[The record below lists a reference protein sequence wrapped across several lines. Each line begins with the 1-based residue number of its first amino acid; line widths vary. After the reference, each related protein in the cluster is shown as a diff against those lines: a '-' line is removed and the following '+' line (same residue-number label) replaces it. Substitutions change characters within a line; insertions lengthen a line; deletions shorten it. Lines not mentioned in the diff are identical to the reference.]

1 MTRSSQTIRAN
12 ILEFDDD
19 FERKLRRAR
28 NQQEHHPTNSESDLE
43 ENVQEEEEEATAG
56 IFEEV
61 QGMAVDNRTLKELSA
76 SGLDNAA
83 PLCIQYPTAA
93 QGKTDEFELKSSLL
107 HHIPKYH
114 GLSMED
120 PNKHLKEFE
129 VVCSSMTPV
138 NVDGNILK
146 MKAFPFSLMDKAKD
160 WLYELAPGTV
170 TSWESMKRAFLEKF
184 FPTSR
189 IILLRKKISGIQQ
202 EEGESFPTYYE
213 RFKSLVASCPQHQMK
228 EELLLQYFYE
238 GLLPLERQMLD
249 ASAGGALVDKT
260 PMAAKVLIANRALNA
275 QQYEGVGQRG
285 PPRHQVHEVLEK
297 QDMDFSSIQ
306 AQLANLTSQLS
317 QIAGRTTMQSV
328 PTCGVSYG
336 QGYPANQCPQRYWND
351 HSTSM
356 WWESQQAQHEGYW
369 QPYEEFYSRPMQY
382 AQSNS
387 GSSIDY
393 NQILNELNS
402 VVQGSQ
408 NQAKEAQH
416 DAYWQPY
423 EEFYTTPMQPPPPP
437 PQQIQSNSSMPMS
450 YDEIL
455 YVLTSLTQGSQQE
468 DYSQPSEEFY
478 QWLYAPPQ
486 PPPQLSQTNS
496 STSMDNDQIVQLL
509 TSLTQEEE
517 NQTKRIKNQ
526 ANKMDELEKQVGQ
539 IVEIM
544 AQIQEQSEFSNANI
558 VNSMEDLAIVEATT
572 LGSEMEDEV
581 VPEPSKHSPKVDEL
595 LLQEEEEDDDMGSL
609 EELLPQAP
617 QVPMSSNL
625 GKVVPNSIH
634 SNIIPS
640 NVPFPRRFFIP
651 KKEVSEKDIVKAL
664 PKVQSD
670 IPILG
675 TPNQVPDCVEVFK
688 EPCSPRRMVQEKKV
702 AGEYLEV
709 IKEHVLETTI
719 PKEIEFDDTGQI
731 TTIVVNLAIFK
742 VPETFKEVVFV
753 LEFLSEQKGA
763 SINVMPYSIY
773 ASMNLGA
780 LKNDGVIIQLA
791 DRSNAY
797 PKGVLEDV
805 LVQVNHLVFPADFY
819 VLEMDESDHAPTL
832 PILLGRPFMKT
843 ARTKIDVYSGT
854 LSMEFDGEV
863 VNFNLS
869 DSIKYPS
876 EDHSCFSID
885 IIDSLAQG
893 YLEDLNEDA
902 LEKVITQGVECTTKG
917 ADCMHAHGMNGLGHA
932 VAPSEELLE
941 VVAALES
948 SPKLDG
954 KYTNRESIPISTNK
968 LLPSIIQ
975 APVLELKPLPSHLKY
990 IFLGENE
997 TLPAIISSSLT
1008 AQEEE
1013 KLLRVLKEFK
1023 SALGWTLADIKGISP
1038 TTCMHHIFLEEGS
1051 KPTREAQRR
1060 LNPPMM
1066 EVVKKEIIKLLDC
1079 GVIYPISDS
1088 RWVSP
1093 VQCVP
1098 KKSGV
1103 TVVANAENELVPQRI
1118 QTGWRVCI
1126 DYRKLN
1132 TTTRKDHFPLP
1143 FIDQMLESVFGDSFD
1158 SCLHNLSVILKR
1170 CVETNLVLN
1179 WEKCH
1184 FMVKQGIV
1192 LGHIISEKGIEVD
1205 KSKIDLVRHLPSPT
1219 SVREVRSFLGHA
1231 GFYRRFIKD
1240 FSKIAQPLCRLLQKE
1255 VAFEFTKECT
1265 ESFKQLKELLTT
1277 APIIVPP
1284 DWSLPFE
1291 LMCDASD
1298 YALGAVL
1305 GQRKD
1310 KRPHVIYYASRTL
1323 NDAQLN
1329 YSTTEKE
1336 LLAVV
1341 FALDK
1346 FRSYLIGTKVIVF
1359 TDHAALKYLLTKKEA
1374 KPRLIRWILL
1384 LQEFD
1389 IEIRDKKGSENV
1401 VADHLSRMV
1410 HNEESLPI
1418 LETFPD
1424 EQLLS
1429 IKVSAPWYADIVNF
1443 LVSKRIPS
1451 EFTRHQRDKLRHDAR
1466 FYVWDD
1472 PYLWKFCPDQIIHRC
1487 VHDSEC
1493 HSILSFCHTYA
1504 CGGHFG
1510 TQRTALK
1517 VLQCGFYWPS
1527 IFKDAK
1533 TFCLTCDKCQRMGGI
1548 SAKDQMPQVSI
1559 LNVEIFDVWGID
1571 FMGHFPCLY
1580 GFTYILLAVDYV
1592 SKWVEAKATRTNDSK
1607 MVADFIRTNIF
1618 ARFGMPRVIISD
1630 RGTHFCNRTI
1640 DALLRK
1646 YSVTHKVSTPYHPQ
1660 TNGQAEVSNREIK
1673 QILEKT
1679 VGPTRKDWSLRLDD
1693 ALWAYRTAYKTPI
1706 GMSPFRLVYGKAC
1719 HLPVELEHKALWA
1732 IKKFNMNLEE
1742 AGSQRRLQLNELDEI
1757 RREAYDNASI
1767 YKQKTKAFH
1776 DNMIRGKSFSI
1787 GQKVLL
1793 FNSCLRLFPGKL
1805 RSKWIGPF
1813 VITNVSSYGAIQI
1826 QSLKTGHEF
1835 QVNGHRLKPYYE
1847 NFVEQTVED
1856 ISLGAVGTNGE

>member
-1 MTRSSQTIRAN
+1 
-12 ILEFDDD
+12 
-19 FERKLRRAR
+19 
-28 NQQEHHPTNSESDLE
+28 
-43 ENVQEEEEEATAG
+43 
-56 IFEEV
+56 
-61 QGMAVDNRTLKELSA
+61 
-76 SGLDNAA
+76 
-83 PLCIQYPTAA
+83 
-93 QGKTDEFELKSSLL
+93 
-107 HHIPKYH
+107 
-114 GLSMED
+114 
-120 PNKHLKEFE
+120 
-129 VVCSSMTPV
+129 
-138 NVDGNILK
+138 
-146 MKAFPFSLMDKAKD
+146 
-160 WLYELAPGTV
+160 
-170 TSWESMKRAFLEKF
+170 
-184 FPTSR
+184 
-189 IILLRKKISGIQQ
+189 
-202 EEGESFPTYYE
+202 
-213 RFKSLVASCPQHQMK
+213 
-228 EELLLQYFYE
+228 
-238 GLLPLERQMLD
+238 MLD

-285 PPRHQVHEVLEK
+285 PPRHQVHEVSLTS
-297 QDMDFSSIQ
+297 DLHL
-306 AQLANLTSQLS
+306 QLANLTSIVSQMAERMKMQRPVEDQAKAMQNQDKRVDQLEKQIG
-317 QIAGRTTMQSV
+317 QIAEFVGKFRD
-328 PTCGVSYG
+328 PG
-336 QGYPANQCPQRYWND
+336 QLPS
-351 HSTSM
+351 STIPNPKGGF
-356 WWESQQAQHEGYW
+356 ESAKAITLRSGKEVG
-369 QPYEEFYSRPMQY
+369 
-382 AQSNS
+382 A
-387 GSSIDY
+387 GSSSKTGH
-393 NQILNELNS
+393 NE
-402 VVQGSQ
+402 
-408 NQAKEAQH
+408 
-416 DAYWQPY
+416 
-423 EEFYTTPMQPPPPP
+423 
-437 PQQIQSNSSMPMS
+437 
-450 YDEIL
+450 DEIL
-455 YVLTSLTQGSQQE
+455 Q
-468 DYSQPSEEFY
+468 
-478 QWLYAPPQ
+478 
-486 PPPQLSQTNS
+486 
-496 STSMDNDQIVQLL
+496 M
-509 TSLTQEEE
+509 
-517 NQTKRIKNQ
+517 
-526 ANKMDELEKQVGQ
+526 
-539 IVEIM
+539 
-544 AQIQEQSEFSNANI
+544 
-558 VNSMEDLAIVEATT
+558 
-572 LGSEMEDEV
+572 
-581 VPEPSKHSPKVDEL
+581 
-595 LLQEEEEDDDMGSL
+595 EEEESR
-609 EELLPQAP
+609 LPTAKVVPPLP
-617 QVPMSSNL
+617 QVPKAPNLPNLSHKGKNVSNS
-625 GKVVPNSIH
+625 VHTNVF
-634 SNIIPS
+634 PS
-640 NVPFPRRFFIP
+640 NVPFPSRFMQT
-651 KKEVSEKDIVKAL
+651 KKEEAEKDIL
-664 PKVQSD
+664 ETFRKVQVN
-670 IPILG
+670 IPLLDAIK
-675 TPNQVPDCVEVFK
+675 QVPRYAKFLK
-688 EPCSPRRMVQEKKV
+688 ELCTTRKRM
-702 AGEYLEV
+702 A
-709 IKEHVLETTI
+709 T
-719 PKEIEFDDTGQI
+719 
-731 TTIVVNLAIFK
+731 
-742 VPETFKEVVFV
+742 KEVVKVGENVFAILQRKLPPKCKDPGSFTIPCV
-753 LEFLSEQKGA
+753 IGNTRFESAMLDLGA

-780 LKNDGVIIQLA
+780 LKNDGVIIQLD

-805 LVQVNHLVFPADFY
+805 LMQVNHLVFPADFY
-819 VLEMDESDHAPTL
+819 VLEMDESDHAPSL

-869 DSIKYPS
+869 DSIKYPR
-876 EDHSCFSID
+876 EDHSCFFID

-893 YLEDLNEDA
+893 YLDDLNDDA
-902 LEKVITQGVECTTKG
+902 LEKVITRGMELKTKG
-917 ADCMHAHGMNGLGHA
+917 ADSSVTHGIHGLGHA
-932 VAPSEELLE
+932 VPPSEELIE

-975 APVLELKPLPSHLKY
+975 APILELKPLPSHLKY

-1038 TTCMHHIFLEEGS
+1038 TTCMHHIFLEEGA

-1066 EVVKKEIIKLLDC
+1066 EVVKKEIIKLIDC

-1118 QTGWRVCI
+1118 QIGWRVCI

-1143 FIDQMLESVFGDSFD
+1143 FIDQMLERLAGYAFYCFLDGYSGYNQIVIAPEDQEKTTFTCSFGTFAYRRMPFGLCNAPATFQRCMMSIFSDHVEKIIEVFMDDFSVFGDSFD
-1158 SCLHNLSVILKR
+1158 SCLHNLSLILKR

-1184 FMVKQGIV
+1184 FMVKQSIV

-1205 KSKIDLVRHLPSPT
+1205 KSRIDLVRHLPSPT

-1384 LQEFD
+1384 LQEFN

-1410 HNEESLPI
+1410 HDEESLPI

-1472 PYLWKFCPDQIIHRC
+1472 PYLWKFCPDQIIRRC

-1571 FMGHFPCLY
+1571 FMGPFTSSY

-1607 MVADFIRTNIF
+1607 VVADFIRTNIF

-1630 RGTHFCNRTI
+1630 GGSHFCNRTI
-1640 DALLRK
+1640 EALLRK

-1673 QILEKT
+1673 QILERPL
-1679 VGPTRKDWSLRLDD
+1679 GQRGRIG
-1693 ALWAYRTAYKTPI
+1693 AY
-1706 GMSPFRLVYGKAC
+1706 G
-1719 HLPVELEHKALWA
+1719 
-1732 IKKFNMNLEE
+1732 
-1742 AGSQRRLQLNELDEI
+1742 
-1757 RREAYDNASI
+1757 
-1767 YKQKTKAFH
+1767 
-1776 DNMIRGKSFSI
+1776 
-1787 GQKVLL
+1787 
-1793 FNSCLRLFPGKL
+1793 
-1805 RSKWIGPF
+1805 
-1813 VITNVSSYGAIQI
+1813 
-1826 QSLKTGHEF
+1826 
-1835 QVNGHRLKPYYE
+1835 
-1847 NFVEQTVED
+1847 
-1856 ISLGAVGTNGE
+1856 

>member
-12 ILEFDDD
+12 ILDFDDD

-28 NQQEHHPTNSESDLE
+28 NQQEHHPPNSESDLE
-43 ENVQEEEEEATAG
+43 ENVQEEEEEATAR

-61 QGMAVDNRTLKELSA
+61 QGMAVENRTLKELSA
-76 SGLDNAA
+76 LGLDNAA

-93 QGKTDEFELKSSLL
+93 QGNTDEFELKSSLL
-107 HHIPKYH
+107 NHIPKYH

-160 WLYELAPGTV
+160 WLYELALGTV
-170 TSWESMKRAFLEKF
+170 ISWESMKRAYLEKF
-184 FPTSR
+184 FPTYR

-260 PMAAKVLIANRALNA
+260 PMAAKILISNRALNA

-285 PPRHQVHEVLEK
+285 PPQHQVHEV
-297 QDMDFSSIQ
+297 SSTSDLHS
-306 AQLANLTSQLS
+306 QLANLTSIVS
-317 QIAGRTTMQSV
+317 QMAEGMKMQGPV
-328 PTCGVSYG
+328 VCGVCSI
-336 QGYPANQCPQRYWND
+336 QGHVSEKCPQLIENGG
-351 HSTSM
+351 
-356 WWESQQAQHEGYW
+356 WESANAIGFQ
-369 QPYEEFYSRPMQY
+369 
-382 AQSNS
+382 
-387 GSSIDY
+387 
-393 NQILNELNS
+393 
-402 VVQGSQ
+402 SQ
-408 NQAKEAQH
+408 NQPRH
-416 DAYWQPY
+416 DPYSNTYNPGWRDHPNFKWREPQQPQNQGG
-423 EEFYTTPMQPPPPP
+423 FRQQPPGFFPKTYGP
-437 PQQIQSNSSMPMS
+437 PQNQAQSSPSASGTSLDNDALLKILTKLSNGQEDQAKKQIGQIAEFVGHNE
-450 YDEIL
+450 DEIL
-455 YVLTSLTQGSQQE
+455 Q
-468 DYSQPSEEFY
+468 
-478 QWLYAPPQ
+478 
-486 PPPQLSQTNS
+486 
-496 STSMDNDQIVQLL
+496 M
-509 TSLTQEEE
+509 
-517 NQTKRIKNQ
+517 
-526 ANKMDELEKQVGQ
+526 
-539 IVEIM
+539 
-544 AQIQEQSEFSNANI
+544 
-558 VNSMEDLAIVEATT
+558 
-572 LGSEMEDEV
+572 
-581 VPEPSKHSPKVDEL
+581 
-595 LLQEEEEDDDMGSL
+595 EEEESRL
-609 EELLPQAP
+609 PTEKVVPPLPQAH
-617 QVPMSSNL
+617 N
-625 GKVVPNSIH
+625 VPNLPNSSH
-634 SNIIPS
+634 KGKNVSNSVHTNVFPS
-640 NVPFPRRFFIP
+640 NVPFPSRFLQT
-651 KKEVSEKDIVKAL
+651 KKEEAEKDIL
-664 PKVQSD
+664 ETFRKVQVN
-670 IPILG
+670 IPLLDAIK
-675 TPNQVPDCVEVFK
+675 QVPRYAKFLK
-688 EPCSPRRMVQEKKV
+688 ELCTTRKRMS
-702 AGEYLEV
+702 
-709 IKEHVLETTI
+709 T
-719 PKEIEFDDTGQI
+719 
-731 TTIVVNLAIFK
+731 
-742 VPETFKEVVFV
+742 KEVVKVGENVSAILQRKLPPKCKDPGSFTIPCV
-753 LEFLSEQKGA
+753 IGNTRFESAMLDLGA

-819 VLEMDESDHAPTL
+819 VLEMDESDHAPSL

-863 VNFNLS
+863 VHFNLS
-869 DSIKYPS
+869 NSIKYPS

-893 YLEDLNEDA
+893 YLDDLNDDA
-902 LEKVITQGVECTTKG
+902 LEKVITRGMELKTKG
-917 ADCMHAHGMNGLGHA
+917 ADSSVTHNIHGLGHA
-932 VAPSEELLE
+932 VHPSEELIE

-954 KYTNRESIPISTNK
+954 KYTTRKSIPLSTNK

-975 APVLELKPLPSHLKY
+975 APILELKPLPSHLKY

-997 TLPAIISSSLT
+997 TLPAIISSSLM

-1038 TTCMHHIFLEEGS
+1038 TTCMHHIFLEEGA
-1051 KPTREAQRR
+1051 KLTREAQRR
-1060 LNPPMM
+1060 LNPHMM

-1088 RWVSP
+1088 RWVAP

-1143 FIDQMLESVFGDSFD
+1143 FIDQMLERLAGYAFYCFLDGYSGYNQIVIAPKDQEKTTFTCPFGTFAYRRMPFGLCNAPATFQRCMMSIFSDYVEKIIEVFMDDFSVFGDSFD
-1158 SCLHNLSVILKR
+1158 SCLHNLSLILKH

-1265 ESFKQLKELLTT
+1265 ESFNQLKELLTT

-1346 FRSYLIGTKVIVF
+1346 FRLYLIGTKVIVF

-1401 VADHLSRMV
+1401 VADHLSRMM

-1429 IKVSAPWYADIVNF
+1429 IKVSAPW
-1443 LVSKRIPS
+1443 
-1451 EFTRHQRDKLRHDAR
+1451 
-1466 FYVWDD
+1466 
-1472 PYLWKFCPDQIIHRC
+1472 
-1487 VHDSEC
+1487 
-1493 HSILSFCHTYA
+1493 
-1504 CGGHFG
+1504 
-1510 TQRTALK
+1510 
-1517 VLQCGFYWPS
+1517 
-1527 IFKDAK
+1527 
-1533 TFCLTCDKCQRMGGI
+1533 
-1548 SAKDQMPQVSI
+1548 
-1559 LNVEIFDVWGID
+1559 
-1571 FMGHFPCLY
+1571 
-1580 GFTYILLAVDYV
+1580 
-1592 SKWVEAKATRTNDSK
+1592 VEAKATRTNDSK
-1607 MVADFIRTNIF
+1607 VLADFIRTNIF

-1630 RGTHFCNRTI
+1630 GGSHFCNRTI
-1640 DALLRK
+1640 EALLRK

-1706 GMSPFRLVYGKAC
+1706 GMSHFRLVYGKAC

-1757 RREAYDNASI
+1757 RHEAYDNASI
-1767 YKQKTKAFH
+1767 FKQKTKAFH

-1787 GQKVLL
+1787 GQKGTFQHNDEDSARVERKEKKKKIVEKEK
-1793 FNSCLRLFPGKL
+1793 NDEEK
-1805 RSKWIGPF
+1805 
-1813 VITNVSSYGAIQI
+1813 
-1826 QSLKTGHEF
+1826 SLKDILHEMMQF
-1835 QVNGHRLKPYYE
+1835 GAFGAKSELGLKSTCLE
-1847 NFVEQTVED
+1847 HK
-1856 ISLGAVGTNGE
+1856 VGMKLKS

>member
-1 MTRSSQTIRAN
+1 MTRSSNPVQEH
-12 ILEFDDD
+12 ILDFDDD
-19 FERKLRRAR
+19 FERELRRKR
-28 NQQEHHPTNSESDLE
+28 KNPEPSESSASSE
-43 ENVQEEEEEATAG
+43 SVSEVEEEVED
-56 IFEEV
+56 
-61 QGMAVDNRTLKELSA
+61 MAADNRTIKELSA

-83 PLCIQYPTAA
+83 PLCIQYPRAAA
-93 QGKTDEFELKSSLL
+93 QDKTAEFELKSSLL

-138 NVDGNILK
+138 NVDGSILK
-146 MKAFPFSLMDKAKD
+146 MKAFPFSLMERAKD
-160 WLYELAPGTV
+160 WLYELTPGTV

-189 IILLRKKISGIQQ
+189 VILLRKRISGIQQ

-213 RFKSLVASCPQHQMK
+213 CFKSLVASCPQHQMK

-238 GLLPLERQMLD
+238 GLLPIERQMLD

-260 PMAAKVLIANRALNA
+260 PTAAKTLIANRALNA

-285 PPRHQVHEVLEK
+285 TPRQHQVNEVSAITEL
-297 QDMDFSSIQ
+297 QNQM
-306 AQLANLTSQLS
+306 ANLTTLLS
-317 QIAGRTTMQSV
+317 QVVEGPKVQNVSA
-328 PTCGVSYG
+328 CGVCSM
-336 QGYPANQCPQRYWND
+336 QGHPTDKCPQLIENGGWETLNAVGFGQQYQQRND
-351 HSTSM
+351 PFSNTYNPGWRDHPNFKWREPQQGQQQSTFR
-356 WWESQQAQHEGYW
+356 QQPPGFYQKPFAPTQPQAQPT
-369 QPYEEFYSRPMQY
+369 QK
-382 AQSNS
+382 S
-387 GSSIDY
+387 GSSID
-393 NQILNELNS
+393 
-402 VVQGSQ
+402 
-408 NQAKEAQH
+408 
-416 DAYWQPY
+416 
-423 EEFYTTPMQPPPPP
+423 
-437 PQQIQSNSSMPMS
+437 
-450 YDEIL
+450 
-455 YVLTSLTQGSQQE
+455 
-468 DYSQPSEEFY
+468 
-478 QWLYAPPQ
+478 
-486 PPPQLSQTNS
+486 
-496 STSMDNDQIVQLL
+496 NDQIFNLL
-509 TSLTQEEE
+509 TSMAQGMQ
-517 NQTKRIKNQ
+517 NRDKKV
-526 ANKMDELEKQVGQ
+526 DELEKQVGQ
-539 IVEIM
+539 IAEFMGQFREQGRLPSSTIANPKRGFESAKAIMLRSGKQVGTAPPPSKSAPNKVE
-544 AQIQEQSEFSNANI
+544 
-558 VNSMEDLAIVEATT
+558 
-572 LGSEMEDEV
+572 EV
-581 VPEPSKHSPKVDEL
+581 VI
-595 LLQEEEEDDDMGSL
+595 EEEEQGL
-609 EELLPQAP
+609 ATARKEGPLPQVSMAP
-617 QVPMSSNL
+617 KPSNL
-625 GKVVPNSIH
+625 PTKGTTMSNSIPT
-634 SNIIPS
+634 NDFPL
-640 NVPFPRRFFIP
+640 NVPFPNRFKQT
-651 KKEVSEKDIVKAL
+651 KKEETEKDIL
-664 PKVQSD
+664 ETFRKVQVN
-670 IPILG
+670 IPLLDAIK
-675 TPNQVPDCVEVFK
+675 QVPRYAKFLK
-688 EPCSPRRMVQEKKV
+688 ELC
-702 AGEYLEV
+702 
-709 IKEHVLETTI
+709 TTRKRI
-719 PKEIEFDDTGQI
+719 S
-731 TTIVVNLAIFK
+731 N
-742 VPETFKEVVFV
+742 KEVVQVSENVSAV
-753 LEFLSEQKGA
+753 LQRKLPPKCKDPGSFTIPCVIGNTKFEHAMLDLGA

-773 ASMNLGA
+773 ASMNLGE

-805 LVQVNHLVFPADFY
+805 LVQVDNLIFPADFY
-819 VLEMDESDHAPTL
+819 VLEMEDSPNVTPL

-843 ARTKIDVYSGT
+843 ARTKIDVFKWMLT
-854 LSMEFDGEV
+854 MEFDGEII
-863 VNFNLS
+863 NFN
-869 DSIKYPS
+869 IS
-876 EDHSCFSID
+876 EAMKFPKDDHSCFSID
-885 IIDSLAQG
+885 ILDELAQD
-893 YLEDLNEDA
+893 YLDMLKDDP
-902 LEKVITQGVECTTKG
+902 LETTI
-917 ADCMHAHGMNGLGHA
+917 AQGLGTKPNMAVPQDEHA
-932 VAPSEELLE
+932 EL
-941 VVAALES
+941 VAALES
-948 SPKLDG
+948 LPKHHGKPSNPSP
-954 KYTNRESIPISTNK
+954 IPVSTNT
-968 LLPSIIQ
+968 LLPSVIQ
-975 APVLELKPLPSHLKY
+975 APVLELKPLPDHLKY
-990 IFLGENE
+990 AFLGEEE
-997 TLPAIISSSLT
+997 TLPIIVSSSLT
-1008 AQEEE
+1008 ALEEE
-1013 KLLRVLKEFK
+1013 KLIRVLKEHK
-1023 SALGWTLADIKGISP
+1023 TAIGWTLADIKGISP
-1038 TTCMHHIFLEEGS
+1038 TTCMHRIFLEEGA

-1093 VQCVP
+1093 VQVVP

-1103 TVVANAENELVPQRI
+1103 TVVKNAEDELVPTRI

-1132 TTTRKDHFPLP
+1132 NTTRKDHFPLP
-1143 FIDQMLESVFGDSFD
+1143 FIDQMLERLAGHSFYCFLDGYSGYNQIVIAPEDQENTTFMCPFGTFAYRRMPFGLCNAPATFQRCMVSIFSDFIEKIIEVFMDDFSVFGDSFD
-1158 SCLHNLSVILKR
+1158 GCLENLTLILKR
-1170 CVETNLVLN
+1170 CMETNLVLN

-1192 LGHIISEKGIEVD
+1192 LGHIVSARGIEVD
-1205 KSKIDLVRHLPSPT
+1205 KSKIDLVHYLPSPT

-1240 FSKIAQPLCRLLQKE
+1240 FSKISTPLCRLLQKE
-1255 VAFEFTKECT
+1255 VPFEFNEEC
-1265 ESFKQLKELLTT
+1265 EKAFKHLKEMLTS
-1277 APIIVPP
+1277 APIIRPP
-1284 DWSLPFE
+1284 DWSIPFE

-1310 KRPHVIYYASRTL
+1310 KQPHVIYYASRTL

-1336 LLAVV
+1336 LFAVV

-1346 FRSYLIGTKVIVF
+1346 FRSYLLGTKVIIY

-1374 KPRLIRWILL
+1374 KPRLIRWMLL

-1401 VADHLSRMV
+1401 VADHLSRLV
-1410 HNEESLPI
+1410 HEEDVIPI
-1418 LETFPD
+1418 PETFPD
-1424 EQLLS
+1424 EQLMSL
-1429 IKVSAPWYADIVNF
+1429 KVSAPWYADIVNF

-1451 EFTRHQRDKLRHDAR
+1451 EFTRHQRDKLRYDAR

-1472 PYLWKFCPDQIIHRC
+1472 PYLWKFCPDQIIRRC
-1487 VHDSEC
+1487 VHNSEC

-1548 SAKDQMPQVSI
+1548 SARDQMPQVSI

-1571 FMGHFPCLY
+1571 FMGPFPSSY
-1580 GFTYILLAVDYV
+1580 GFMYILLAVDYV

-1607 MVADFIRTNIF
+1607 VVADFIRTNIF

-1630 RGTHFCNRTI
+1630 GGSHFCNRTI
-1640 DALLRK
+1640 EALFRK
-1646 YSVTHKVSTPYHPQ
+1646 YNVTHKVSTPYHPQ

-1732 IKKFNMNLEE
+1732 IKKFNMNLDE
-1742 AGSQRRLQLNELDEI
+1742 AGSQRKLQLHELDEI
-1757 RREAYDNASI
+1757 RHEAYDNACI

-1793 FNSCLRLFPGKL
+1793 FNSRLRLFP
-1805 RSKWIGPF
+1805 
-1813 VITNVSSYGAIQI
+1813 VQI

-1835 QVNGHRLKPYYE
+1835 KVNGHRLKPYYDT
-1847 NFVEQTVED
+1847 FVEHAVDD
-1856 ISLGAVGTNGE
+1856 IPLDAVSLSKE

>member
-19 FERKLRRAR
+19 FESKLRRAR
-28 NQQEHHPTNSESDLE
+28 NQQEHHPPNSESDLE
-43 ENVQEEEEEATAG
+43 ENVQEEEEEATVG

-160 WLYELAPGTV
+160 WLYELTPGTV
-170 TSWESMKRAFLEKF
+170 TSWESMKRAYLEKF

-285 PPRHQVHEVLEK
+285 PSRHQVHEMAEGMKMQGPVDMSPKNVLNSSRMADGRVRKPLGFKAKISQDMIHTPTRIIRGGETTQISSGGIPNNLKIKEALGNNPRGSFPKPTAQPKLKPNPAQVPQEDQAKAMQNQDKRVDQLEK
-297 QDMDFSSIQ
+297 QIGQITEFVAKAITLRSGKEVGADP
-306 AQLANLTSQLS
+306 TSKT
-317 QIAGRTTMQSV
+317 G
-328 PTCGVSYG
+328 
-336 QGYPANQCPQRYWND
+336 
-351 HSTSM
+351 H
-356 WWESQQAQHEGYW
+356 
-369 QPYEEFYSRPMQY
+369 
-382 AQSNS
+382 
-387 GSSIDY
+387 
-393 NQILNELNS
+393 NE
-402 VVQGSQ
+402 
-408 NQAKEAQH
+408 
-416 DAYWQPY
+416 
-423 EEFYTTPMQPPPPP
+423 
-437 PQQIQSNSSMPMS
+437 
-450 YDEIL
+450 DEIL
-455 YVLTSLTQGSQQE
+455 
-468 DYSQPSEEFY
+468 
-478 QWLYAPPQ
+478 
-486 PPPQLSQTNS
+486 
-496 STSMDNDQIVQLL
+496 QI
-509 TSLTQEEE
+509 
-517 NQTKRIKNQ
+517 
-526 ANKMDELEKQVGQ
+526 
-539 IVEIM
+539 
-544 AQIQEQSEFSNANI
+544 
-558 VNSMEDLAIVEATT
+558 
-572 LGSEMEDEV
+572 
-581 VPEPSKHSPKVDEL
+581 
-595 LLQEEEEDDDMGSL
+595 EEEESRL
-609 EELLPQAP
+609 PTAKVVPPLPQAP
-617 QVPMSSNL
+617 SIPNLPNLSHKDAIKQVPRYAKLLKELCTTRKRMS
-625 GKVVPNSIH
+625 
-634 SNIIPS
+634 
-640 NVPFPRRFFIP
+640 
-651 KKEVSEKDIVKAL
+651 
-664 PKVQSD
+664 
-670 IPILG
+670 
-675 TPNQVPDCVEVFK
+675 T
-688 EPCSPRRMVQEKKV
+688 
-702 AGEYLEV
+702 
-709 IKEHVLETTI
+709 
-719 PKEIEFDDTGQI
+719 
-731 TTIVVNLAIFK
+731 
-742 VPETFKEVVFV
+742 KEVVKVGENVSAILQRKLPPKCKDPGSFTIPCV
-753 LEFLSEQKGA
+753 IGNTRFESAMLDLGA

-780 LKNDGVIIQLA
+780 LKNDGV
-791 DRSNAY
+791 
-797 PKGVLEDV
+797 
-805 LVQVNHLVFPADFY
+805 NHLVFPADFY
-819 VLEMDESDHAPTL
+819 VLEMDESDHAPSL

-843 ARTKIDVYSGT
+843 TRTKIDVYSGT

-893 YLEDLNEDA
+893 CLDDLNDDA
-902 LEKVITQGVECTTKG
+902 LEKVITRGMELKTKG
-917 ADCMHAHGMNGLGHA
+917 ADSSVTHGIHGLDHA
-932 VAPSEELLE
+932 VHPSEDLIE

-954 KYTNRESIPISTNK
+954 KYTTRESIPISTNK

-997 TLPAIISSSLT
+997 TLPAIISFSLT

-1038 TTCMHHIFLEEGS
+1038 TTCMHHIFLEEGA

-1060 LNPPMM
+1060 PNPPMM

-1132 TTTRKDHFPLP
+1132 TTTKKDHFPLP
-1143 FIDQMLESVFGDSFD
+1143 FIDQMLE
-1158 SCLHNLSVILKR
+1158 
-1170 CVETNLVLN
+1170 
-1179 WEKCH
+1179 
-1184 FMVKQGIV
+1184 
-1192 LGHIISEKGIEVD
+1192 
-1205 KSKIDLVRHLPSPT
+1205 
-1219 SVREVRSFLGHA
+1219 
-1231 GFYRRFIKD
+1231 RFIKD

-1374 KPRLIRWILL
+1374 NPRLIRWILL

-1410 HNEESLPI
+1410 HNEESLRI

-1424 EQLLS
+1424 EQLMS
-1429 IKVSAPWYADIVNF
+1429 IK
-1443 LVSKRIPS
+1443 
-1451 EFTRHQRDKLRHDAR
+1451 
-1466 FYVWDD
+1466 
-1472 PYLWKFCPDQIIHRC
+1472 
-1487 VHDSEC
+1487 
-1493 HSILSFCHTYA
+1493 
-1504 CGGHFG
+1504 
-1510 TQRTALK
+1510 
-1517 VLQCGFYWPS
+1517 
-1527 IFKDAK
+1527 
-1533 TFCLTCDKCQRMGGI
+1533 
-1548 SAKDQMPQVSI
+1548 
-1559 LNVEIFDVWGID
+1559 
-1571 FMGHFPCLY
+1571 
-1580 GFTYILLAVDYV
+1580 
-1592 SKWVEAKATRTNDSK
+1592 WVKAKATRTNDSK
-1607 MVADFIRTNIF
+1607 VVADFIRTNIF

-1630 RGTHFCNRTI
+1630 GGSHFCNRTI
-1640 DALLRK
+1640 EALLRK

-1693 ALWAYRTAYKTPI
+1693 ALWTYRTAYKTPI

-1757 RREAYDNASI
+1757 RHEAYDNASI

-1787 GQKVLL
+1787 GQKGTFQHNDEDSFQMLEL
-1793 FNSCLRLFPGKL
+1793 MPITLRNGKEVGTEPTP
-1805 RSKWIGPF
+1805 SKSAPEEDEKF
-1813 VITNVSSYGAIQI
+1813 QI
-1826 QSLKTGHEF
+1826 EEEEQAKATARIEQSLPHPSNASNPSTIGKKGSIPINSNVIPPDVPFPSRFLQTKNEEEEKVLMICF
-1835 QVNGHRLKPYYE
+1835 KP
-1847 NFVEQTVED
+1847 
-1856 ISLGAVGTNGE
+1856 S